1 MSIDRRTLLL
11 AAGAIPLAGAASQAQ
26 ATWPDG
32 KPIKFLVPFAAGSAT
47 DTVARLYAEYMGRHL
62 QASIVVENRVGAN
75 GLIGADAIAKSAP
88 DGLSVLIGTNSTNAA
103 APALFQRVPFDH
115 QKDFAP
121 ISFLASVPLIVGVA
135 ANSEIKTLKDLIA
148 TAKARPGQLNFA
160 SASSS
165 QRVST
170 EMLASMA
177 GIKMTMVP
185 YRASPQAATD
195 LIGGRLDLFV
205 ADMALM
211 LPHVQAGTVRALAV
225 TSAARVSQLPEVPT
239 VEEAGGLKGYE
250 LIAWF
255 GAFAPAGTPAPII
268 ARLNAAAVEAS
279 RTLDL
284 VQKLS
289 QGLGMAVA
297 SSTPAELA
305 ERVRLESIKWQKAV
319 DDAGIEKT

>member
-1 MSIDRRTLLL
+1 MPIDRRSLLL
-11 AAGAIPLAGAASQAQ
+11 AAGATALLPAVAGAQTS
-26 ATWPDG
+26 WPDG
-32 KPIKFLVPFAAGSAT
+32 RPIKFLVPFAAGSAT
-47 DTVARLYAEYMGRHL
+47 DTVARLYGDHMGRTL
-62 QASIVVENRVGAN
+62 NATIVVENRVGAN
-75 GLIGADAIAKSAP
+75 GLIGADAVAKSQP
-88 DGLSVLIGTNSTNAA
+88 DGLTILIGTNSTNAA

-121 ISFLASVPLIVGVA
+121 ISFLASVPLVVGVP
-135 ANSEIKTLKDLIA
+135 ANSDLKTLKDLIA
-148 TAKARPGQLNFA
+148 RAKERPGQLNFA
-160 SASSS
+160 SASAS

-195 LIGGRLDLFV
+195 LIGGRLDVFV

-211 LPHVQAGTVRALAV
+211 LPHVQAGTIRALAV
-225 TSAARVSQLPEVPT
+225 TSAGRVSQLPNVPT
-239 VEEAGGLKGYE
+239 VEEAGSLKGYE

-255 GAFAPAGTPAPII
+255 GAFAPTGTPASVIS
-268 ARLNAAAVEAS
+268 RLNAAAIEAARS
-279 RTLDL
+279 TDL

-289 QGLGMAVA
+289 EGLGMLVA